1 MNAVTRKDLFNS
13 IKKTFIKI
21 VKESLQT
28 GWDLTKIMAPI
39 LIVTKILQE
48 FGAVALLGKILN
60 PLMGW
65 VGLPGG
71 MALVWGMAILIS
83 PYGGLI
89 LYASLASQ
97 YPLTVAQA
105 TVLAALI
112 LMAHAMPLEIRI
124 AQKAGLR
131 VSLQLILRVGGAFL
145 FGWLLHQF
153 YSLTGYLQ
161 VPNQAVFNITQQDPT
176 WLGWAWAQVKNLGTT
191 YLIIFSLLSLMEIL
205 EKLGALNLLKRLLE
219 PLLHLMGM
227 SKEAA
232 PITIIGITLGLGLG
246 GGLVIQEAKSGR
258 MQKKDIFFSLV
269 LMCLFHSLIEDTI
282 VMLMLGAHLS
292 GILWA
297 RLLFSFVVVF
307 SMVKIINL
315 LPQKLYDRY
324 VKTIS

>member
-1 MNAVTRKDLFNS
+1 MNVVTRKDLFNS
-13 IKKTFIKI
+13 IKKIFIKI

-28 GWDLTKIMAPI
+28 GWDLTKIMVPI

-131 VSLQLILRVGGAFL
+131 ISLQLILRVGGAFL

-161 VPNQAVFNITQQDPT
+161 TPNQAVFNITQQDPT
-176 WLGWAWAQVKNLGTT
+176 WLGWG
-191 YLIIFSLLSLMEIL
+191 
-205 EKLGALNLLKRLLE
+205 LGAGEE
-219 PLLHLMGM
+219 PGN
-227 SKEAA
+227 
-232 PITIIGITLGLGLG
+232 
-246 GGLVIQEAKSGR
+246 
-258 MQKKDIFFSLV
+258 
-269 LMCLFHSLIEDTI
+269 
-282 VMLMLGAHLS
+282 HLS
-292 GILWA
+292 DH
-297 RLLFSFVVVF
+297 FQSFI
-307 SMVKIINL
+307 SNGNSGKTWGSE
-315 LPQKLYDRY
+315 P
-324 VKTIS
+324 VKTIVGAFAAFDGHEQGSSPDYDHWHNLGAWSGRRTGYPGGKIRQNAEKRYFLFSGADVPFSQPD